1 MHASEAYIAVQQ
13 RVPQACVLGRVF
25 KEHVMSNSLSNTL
38 VQAPTSGERVNHIV
52 TEAFQAAT
60 IVLAGVLGILTVA
73 ATI

>member
-1 MHASEAYIAVQQ
+1 M
-13 RVPQACVLGRVF
+13 L
-25 KEHVMSNSLSNTL
+25 KEHIVSNSISNIL

-52 TEAFQAAT
+52 TEVFQAAT

>member
-1 MHASEAYIAVQQ
+1 MQCLGAYIAVQQ
-13 RVPQACVLGRVF
+13 AVPQACVLGRML
-25 KEHVMSNSLSNTL
+25 KEHIVSNSISNIL

-52 TEAFQAAT
+52 TEVFQAAT